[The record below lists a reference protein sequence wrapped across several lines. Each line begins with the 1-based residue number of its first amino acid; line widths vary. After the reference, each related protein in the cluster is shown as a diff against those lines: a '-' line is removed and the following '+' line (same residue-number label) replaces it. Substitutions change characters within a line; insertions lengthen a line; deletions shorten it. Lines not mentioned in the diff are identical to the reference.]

1 VNLSKSKLLA
11 LRQCP
16 KRLWLELHKP
26 HLREHSTS
34 HGLGQVQ
41 LAALQADFYRSKR
54 HPRGPD
60 LPALFEATVGNAEAL
75 LLAMY
80 GDSFRVLDEDDKSTA
95 MNNVIDN
102 IKRRERE
109 MKRFLSSQEALSSV
123 TKEYGTDISRLTL
136 PF

>member
-1 VNLSKSKLLA
+1 
-11 LRQCP
+11 
-16 KRLWLELHKP
+16 
-26 HLREHSTS
+26 
-34 HGLGQVQ
+34 
-41 LAALQADFYRSKR
+41 
-54 HPRGPD
+54 